1 MASIAQHFWNLWAH
15 LTEKPVLWAVR
26 DQALMRKLYE
36 INAPLAYRRFK
47 DMSFEPDVLQYQEQQ
62 VPVLWCD
69 RGHRESTKLVFYLH
83 GGGFCIGSPKTH
95 CRMIAALAG
104 AIGARGLGVDYR
116 LAPEHPFP
124 AAVEDTVSAYRA
136 VLAAGWNAE
145 NIILAG
151 DSAGGTLVLALLH
164 QIGDLGLPMPAGA
177 LTIAPATDLTGQS
190 PSLRKNRF
198 SEHVIPLAWLK
209 VSLSSYLPDNPDATD
224 PRISPVFGSYDGA
237 CPVFITVGAGEILRD
252 DSRRMAQVLRAQEV
266 DVSYEEIRHVHH
278 IWPLRYGRSRDAD
291 QAVARMAAFAQRCLP
306 ARD

>member
-1 MASIAQHFWNLWAH
+1 MASFAQHFWNLWSH

-26 DQALMRKLYE
+26 DQGVMRKLYE
-36 INAPLAYRRFK
+36 INAPLVYRRFK
-47 DMSFEPDVLQYQEQQ
+47 DMEFKPDVLPCTDRQ

-69 RGHRESTKLVFYLH
+69 RGHSDSSRLVLYLH

-124 AAVEDTVSAYRA
+124 AGVEDSVAAYRA
-136 VLAAGWNAE
+136 VLAAGWQAE

-164 QIGDLGLPMPAGA
+164 EIGVSGLPMPAGA

-190 PSLRKNRF
+190 PSLRENRF
-198 SEHVIPLAWLK
+198 REHVIPLAWLK
-209 VSLSSYLPDNPDATD
+209 VSLSSYLTEGLNAKD
-224 PRISPVFGSYDGA
+224 PRISPVFGSYEGA
-237 CPVFITVGAGEILRD
+237 CPVFITVGTGEILRD
-252 DSRRMAQVLRAQEV
+252 DSRRMAETLRAQGV
-266 DVSYEEIRHVHH
+266 AVTYEEIPHVHH

-291 QAVARMAAFAQRCLP
+291 QAVAKMAEFALGCLST
-306 ARD
+306 RD